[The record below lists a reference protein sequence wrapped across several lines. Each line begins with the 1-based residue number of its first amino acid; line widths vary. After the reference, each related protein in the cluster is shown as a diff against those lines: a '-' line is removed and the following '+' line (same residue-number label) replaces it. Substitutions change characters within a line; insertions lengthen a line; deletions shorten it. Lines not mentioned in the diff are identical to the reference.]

1 MEAPKRKRPRMCVG
15 CREEKTKREMLRI
28 VRNASGE
35 DVQIDITGKAPGRG
49 AYVCL
54 NRACIMEAKK
64 TNALSRALRVRIPDL
79 LYAELL
85 SLLEGKEA

>member
-1 MEAPKRKRPRMCVG
+1 MCVG
-15 CREEKTKREMLRI
+15 CREEKTKREMLSI

>member
-1 MEAPKRKRPRMCVG
+1 
-15 CREEKTKREMLRI
+15 MLRI

>member
-1 MEAPKRKRPRMCVG
+1 MCVG

-64 TNALSRALRVRIPDL
+64 TNALSRALRVRIPEL

>member
-1 MEAPKRKRPRMCVG
+1 MCVG
-15 CREEKTKREMLRI
+15 CREEKTKRELLRI

-64 TNALSRALRVRIPDL
+64 TNALSRALRAHVPDA

-85 SLLEGKEA
+85 LLLEGEKA

>member
-1 MEAPKRKRPRMCVG
+1 MCVG
-15 CREEKTKREMLRI
+15 CREEKTKRELLRI

>member
-1 MEAPKRKRPRMCVG
+1 MCVG

-35 DVQIDITGKAPGRG
+35 DVHIDITGKAPGRG

-85 SLLEGKEA
+85 SLLEGKDA

>member
-1 MEAPKRKRPRMCVG
+1 
-15 CREEKTKREMLRI
+15 MLRI
-28 VRNASGE
+28 VRNVSGE

-54 NRACIMEAKK
+54 KRACIMEAKK

>member
-1 MEAPKRKRPRMCVG
+1 MCVG
-15 CREEKTKREMLRI
+15 CREEKTKREMHRI

>member
-1 MEAPKRKRPRMCVG
+1 MCVG
-15 CREEKTKREMLRI
+15 CREEKTTREMLRI

>member
-15 CREEKTKREMLRI
+15 CREEKTKRELLRI

>member
-1 MEAPKRKRPRMCVG
+1 MCVG

>member
-1 MEAPKRKRPRMCVG
+1 MCVG

-35 DVQIDITGKAPGRG
+35 DVKIDLSGKAPGRG
-49 AYVCL
+49 AYICL
-54 NRACIMEAKK
+54 NKACIMEAKK

>member
-1 MEAPKRKRPRMCVG
+1 MCVG

-35 DVQIDITGKAPGRG
+35 DVQIDIPGKAPGRG

>member
-1 MEAPKRKRPRMCVG
+1 MEAQKRRRPRMCIG

>member
-1 MEAPKRKRPRMCVG
+1 
-15 CREEKTKREMLRI
+15 MLRI

-54 NRACIMEAKK
+54 KRACIMEAKK
-64 TNALSRALRVRIPDL
+64 TNALSRALRVRVPDA
-79 LYAELL
+79 LYAELFL
-85 SLLEGKEA
+85 LLEEKKA

>member
-1 MEAPKRKRPRMCVG
+1 MCVG
-15 CREEKTKREMLRI
+15 CRDEKTKREMLRI

>member
-15 CREEKTKREMLRI
+15 CREEKTKRELLRI

-35 DVQIDITGKAPGRG
+35 DVQIDLSGKAPGRG
-49 AYVCL
+49 AYICL
-54 NRACIMEAKK
+54 NKACIMEAKK
-64 TNALSRALRVRIPDL
+64 TNALSRALRAHVPDA

-85 SLLEGKEA
+85 LLLEGEKA

>member
-1 MEAPKRKRPRMCVG
+1 MEAQKRRRPRMCVG

>member
-1 MEAPKRKRPRMCVG
+1 MCVG
-15 CREEKTKREMLRI
+15 CREEKTKRDMLRL

-35 DVQIDITGKAPGRG
+35 DVKIDLSGKAPGRG

-64 TNALSRALRVRIPDL
+64 TNALSRALRVRIPDS